1 MSLLRDFNDLVKII
15 QKIVIETVNT
25 NYPLSM
31 MYGTVISTSPL
42 KINVEQKMVLDA
54 PFLMLSKS
62 VTYQSTSIIIDG
74 QTKTITLT
82 NALKVGEQVVLLR
95 QQGGQKFLVLD
106 RVVKT

>member
-1 MSLLRDFNDLVKII
+1 MRDFNDLVKII